1 MKLAIKYLVFSSLI
15 CLFVQCKPNGE
26 VIKSAKIVNNLP
38 VKVQQLENGSL
49 KRIDSFPSKYITPRG
64 VDIWLPN
71 DYTDTKKY
79 AVLYMQDGQRMFT
92 GEADRNGGEM
102 MADENAT
109 ALMNE
114 NKIKDVIIVG
124 IHSIGRIRH
133 SNYFPQKP
141 FEALPKKL
149 TDSMMK
155 MAKAMRMNVKIT
167 SDNYL
172 KFIVEELKPYI
183 DTEFSTKTDYQ
194 NTFIGGASM
203 GGLISMYAVCEYPDV
218 FGGAACISTHWP
230 GLMPSKNNPIP
241 ESFFSYMKTNLPSP
255 ETHKFY
261 FDFGTKGMDRFYGAY
276 EDDVNEAF
284 KSKGY
289 TSDSFVNKKFEDGNH
304 SEIFW
309 SKRFDEPLLFLL
321 SK

>member
-1 MKLAIKYLVFSSLI
+1 MKLTIKYLIFCSLF
-15 CLFVQCKPNGE
+15 CLFVHCKPSGE
-26 VIKSAKIVNNLP
+26 VIKSSTIGNTLS
-38 VKVQQLENGSL
+38 VKVEQLKDGSL
-49 KRIDSFPSKYITPRG
+49 KRIDSFPSNYITPRG

-71 DYTDTKKY
+71 DYSDTKKY

-92 GEADRNGGEM
+92 GEADRQGREM
-102 MADENAT
+102 MADETAT
-109 ALMNE
+109 KLMND

-124 IHSIGRIRH
+124 IHSIGSIRH

-141 FEALPKKL
+141 FEALPTKL

-172 KFIVEELKPYI
+172 KFIVEELKPYV
-183 DTEFSTKTDYQ
+183 DAEFSTNSDYQ

-203 GGLISMYAVCEYPDV
+203 GGLISMYAVCEYPEV

-230 GLMPSKNNPIP
+230 GLMPSKDNPIP
-241 ESFFSYMKTNLPSP
+241 ESFFSYMKTNLPSA

-261 FDFGTKGMDRFYGAY
+261 FDFGTKGMDRFYVEY
-276 EDDVNEAF
+276 EDDVNAVFE
-284 KSKGY
+284 SKGY
-289 TSDSFVNKKFEDGNH
+289 TSDSFVNRKFEDGNH
-304 SEIFW
+304 SEKFW